1 MAGSL
6 GLNEKISPLT
16 VQMSFASLA
25 ELKALMEISDLD
37 WSVINYISL
46 EPLQDKILA
55 EESLD
60 NKVELLLHLA
70 RLRGG
75 ISDLIEILSLQFS
88 DDF

>member
-1 MAGSL
+1 
-6 GLNEKISPLT
+6 
-16 VQMSFASLA
+16 MSFASLP
-25 ELKALMEISDLD
+25 ELKALMEISDLE

-60 NKVELLLHLA
+60 NKIELLLHLA

-75 ISDLIEILSLQFS
+75 ISDLLAILTLHIN
-88 DDF
+88 DDFQVGPSIQNTLSRLKD